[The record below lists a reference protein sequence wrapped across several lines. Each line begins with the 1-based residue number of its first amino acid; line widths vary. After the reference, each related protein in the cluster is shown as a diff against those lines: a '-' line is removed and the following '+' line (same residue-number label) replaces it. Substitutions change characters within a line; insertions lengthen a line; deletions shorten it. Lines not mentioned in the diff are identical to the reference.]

1 MVNERLEFSYNW
13 NGKLDN
19 KCFTTIRLVNWS
31 KYRTGKVINVYLNG
45 NRIKAVEIIEIRV
58 FKLLDLNEWVARL
71 DTGYSRE
78 ETIDILCKMYK
89 LDKLNTNKE
98 FMLILCKTI

>member
-1 MVNERLEFSYNW
+1 MVNW
-13 NGKLDN
+13 N
-19 KCFTTIRLVNWS
+19 
-31 KYRTGKVINVYLNG
+31 KYSTGMIKSVYLKNQLIG
-45 NRIKAVEIIEIRV
+45 EIEIIEIRV

-98 FMLILCKTI
+98 FMLILCKRV

>member
-1 MVNERLEFSYNW
+1 MIKS
-13 NGKLDN
+13 
-19 KCFTTIRLVNWS
+19 
-31 KYRTGKVINVYLNG
+31 VYLKNQLIG
-45 NRIKAVEIIEIRV
+45 EIEIIEIRV

-98 FMLILCKTI
+98 FMLILCKRV